1 VHLSPRDDAIR
12 TPDLTTSFN
21 AATAASF
28 IGIYGISA
36 ASVRPDV
43 GGPDHL
49 APLLGFVDY
58 QLAKLGRRSRQRRAA
73 EVGKPRLNFGVCKS
87 GVDLRVKLVD
97 DLGRRGLRCAEAVP
111 NTPLVAREP
120 TSPLNGVVFD
130 LRYSFFLFDQI
141 VIAVTDSLSVP
152 P

>member
-1 VHLSPRDDAIR
+1 MLSGLPPVADMRDGV
-12 TPDLTTSFN
+12 PDFRL
-21 AATAASF
+21 
-28 IGIYGISA
+28 
-36 ASVRPDV
+36 V
-43 GGPDHL
+43 
-49 APLLGFVDY
+49 LLV
-58 QLAKLGRRSRQRRAA
+58 
-73 EVGKPRLNFGVCKS
+73 E
-87 GVDLRVKLVD
+87 LVD

-111 NTPLVAREP
+111 NTPLVAWEP